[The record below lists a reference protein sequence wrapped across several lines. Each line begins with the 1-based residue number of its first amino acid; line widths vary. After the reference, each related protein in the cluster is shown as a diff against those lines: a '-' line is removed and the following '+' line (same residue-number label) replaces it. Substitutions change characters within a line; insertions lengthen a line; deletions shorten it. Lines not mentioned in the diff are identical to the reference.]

1 MNEKALEYYIAAH
14 NKAIEKIQIT
24 EGPQARIEDLTPVQM
39 AKLEYEY
46 AEAERQAY
54 RIASY
59 YKSQQKY
66 HEAMAEI
73 EQGKAY
79 ERVVIDGG
87 GRSADGQYL
96 SRKFKG
102 EELKKAGKHEGD
114 YMKWRG
120 VAVSYERAAN
130 SLKDMIKARSYED
143 GTGR

>member
-1 MNEKALEYYIAAH
+1 
-14 NKAIEKIQIT
+14 
-24 EGPQARIEDLTPVQM
+24 M
-39 AKLEYEY
+39 AKLEYLY
-46 AEAERQAY
+46 AEAERQAF

-79 ERVVIDGG
+79 ERVVDAG
-87 GRSADGQYL
+87 GRSTDAQYL

-102 EELKKAGKHEGD
+102 EELKKAGKNEG
-114 YMKWRG
+114 YYTQFRG
-120 VAVSYERAAN
+120 IAGTYERAAN
-130 SLKDMIKARSYED
+130 SIKDMIKARSYED